1 VVKWIRSIEL
11 DDYVEGFENMGI
23 RGAVM
28 LLDVQFTSE
37 SLAKALGIGQSKTL
51 IRKHLSKKFVELI
64 GPIAAQKKM
73 DAMQTKGFQPLDPTE
88 QPKGWGRSRS
98 RSVGSKRGK
107 QKEEEELLCP
117 LEEFPASELMNW
129 WDILPPTP

>member
-1 VVKWIRSIEL
+1 
-11 DDYVEGFENMGI
+11 M
-23 RGAVM
+23 
-28 LLDVQFTSE
+28 
-37 SLAKALGIGQSKTL
+37 GIGQSKTL

-117 LEEFPASELMNW
+117 VEEFPASG
-129 WDILPPTP
+129 TQ

>member
-1 VVKWIRSIEL
+1 
-11 DDYVEGFENMGI
+11 
-23 RGAVM
+23 
-28 LLDVQFTSE
+28 
-37 SLAKALGIGQSKTL
+37 
-51 IRKHLSKKFVELI
+51 
-64 GPIAAQKKM
+64 M

-117 LEEFPASELMNW
+117 LEEFPASGTQSIHCATIDLGVGLEQQMLTLGPGGGAAAGFRVGMK
-129 WDILPPTP
+129 L